1 MKKIFIL
8 IAAPLFMIQYA
19 AAQNAYTIEQCMEL
33 ALQRT
38 PVQQQK
44 AYYATMETLEKRQV
58 TLNHYPQLSINGQA
72 SYQSDVIT
80 FPRSPVFEGPDI
92 PKDQYRISVDLNQT
106 LYDGGLVKHKSAA
119 EASQIAV
126 QQASVEVTLHK
137 VVETVHEIYYRILML
152 EQNEA
157 ILNEKLELLRTQE
170 KVVAARVRNGVMLPS
185 DQKQFTKQKLNTEQ
199 SLLELSYD
207 INALREVLG
216 TWTGQD
222 MQNADLRSGDYTI
235 SQQPAAFKRP
245 ELDLYRSQERLYQSM
260 SSVAGVQRRP
270 KLSLFASGGYGSP
283 NPYNIFETD
292 FNTFYIVGLRINWK
306 ILDYGAYK
314 MQKDVNELQQQ
325 IVSTQREQFED
336 NLSRELIQEKA
347 LQEKL
352 AAMIQNDETL
362 LSLQKE
368 IVASSFS
375 QLQNGTITSV
385 EYLDEVNEQSTL
397 AIQKSLHE
405 TQLQKSALRWQI
417 INGNILNAINTNQHE

>member
-33 ALQRT
+33 ALQQT
-38 PVQQQK
+38 PIKQQK

-58 TLNHYPQLSINGQA
+58 TLHHYPQLSINGQA

-80 FPRSPVFEGPDI
+80 FPSSPVFDGPDI

-222 MQNADLRSGDYTI
+222 MQNADLRSGNYTI

-375 QLQNGTITSV
+375 QLQNGAITSV

-417 INGNILNAINTNQHE
+417 INGNILNAINTNQYE

>member
-8 IAAPLFMIQYA
+8 IAAPLFSIQYA

-185 DQKQFTKQKLNTEQ
+185 DQN
-199 SLLELSYD
+199 
-207 INALREVLG
+207 
-216 TWTGQD
+216 
-222 MQNADLRSGDYTI
+222 
-235 SQQPAAFKRP
+235 
-245 ELDLYRSQERLYQSM
+245 
-260 SSVAGVQRRP
+260 SSP
-270 KLSLFASGGYGSP
+270 SK
-283 NPYNIFETD
+283 N
-292 FNTFYIVGLRINWK
+292 
-306 ILDYGAYK
+306 
-314 MQKDVNELQQQ
+314 
-325 IVSTQREQFED
+325 
-336 NLSRELIQEKA
+336 
-347 LQEKL
+347 
-352 AAMIQNDETL
+352 
-362 LSLQKE
+362 
-368 IVASSFS
+368 
-375 QLQNGTITSV
+375 
-385 EYLDEVNEQSTL
+385 
-397 AIQKSLHE
+397 
-405 TQLQKSALRWQI
+405 
-417 INGNILNAINTNQHE
+417 